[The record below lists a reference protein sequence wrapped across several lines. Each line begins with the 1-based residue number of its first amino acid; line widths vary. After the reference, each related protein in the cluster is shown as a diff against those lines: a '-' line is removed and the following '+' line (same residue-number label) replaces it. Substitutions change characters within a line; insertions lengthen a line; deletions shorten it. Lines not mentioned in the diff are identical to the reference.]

1 MFSYA
6 HLRFTV
12 SVLPNMRTLQSKGS
26 TRYRLNGLWPCCV
39 LSCLHMTIWQ
49 CRPWF
54 GSAQS
59 GLEQSDLAVSSLALH
74 T

>member
-1 MFSYA
+1 MQMETELAFK
-6 HLRFTV
+6 
-12 SVLPNMRTLQSKGS
+12 TLCFFKKLGD
-26 TRYRLNGLWPCCV
+26 GLWPCCV
-39 LSCLHMTIWQ
+39 LSCLHMMNWQ

-59 GLEQSDLAVSSLALH
+59 GLEQSDLAFSSLTLH